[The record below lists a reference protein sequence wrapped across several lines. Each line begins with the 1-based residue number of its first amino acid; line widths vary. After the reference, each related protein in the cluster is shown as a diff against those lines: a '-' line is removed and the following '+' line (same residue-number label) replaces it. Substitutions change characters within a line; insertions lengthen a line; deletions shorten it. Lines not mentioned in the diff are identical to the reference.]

1 MLNYLTRVQ
10 EANQETNCAGKINQI
25 TFQKINCKGKG
36 KGEALIKINEICEI
50 NQLQCIDLG

>member
-1 MLNYLTRVQ
+1 MLNYLTGMQ
-10 EANQETNCAGKINQI
+10 EASQETDCRGKINQ
-25 TFQKINCKGKG
+25 TSFQKINCKGKG

>member
-1 MLNYLTRVQ
+1 MQ
-10 EANQETNCAGKINQI
+10 EASLETDCAGKINQI
-25 TFQKINCKGKG
+25 SFQKINCKGEG